1 MGLCYGTYYSFFE
14 SLPLVY
20 PVMYNFSAEST
31 GLVFLVV
38 APAGLLAFTI
48 HCIYLKYRVFPKMM
62 NGTFGELENH
72 LLPGLF
78 ASPIICV
85 GLFLFGESSPVH
97 ERTKH
102 TLTDSSAWTARPSV
116 HWMAPS
122 KCSFLVAIQTVL

>member
-38 APAGLLAFTI
+38 APAGLLGFTV
-48 HCIYLKYRVFPKMM
+48 HCIYLKYRCFPRMQ

-78 ASPIICV
+78 ASPLICI
-85 GLFLFGESSPVH
+85 GLFIFGEPPPPPPPPTNKQPH
-97 ERTKH
+97 H
-102 TLTDSSAWTARPSV
+102 TPTHKTNT
-116 HWMAPS
+116 
-122 KCSFLVAIQTVL
+122 QTTH

>member
-1 MGLCYGTYYSFFE
+1 MSHLVAILANSFCSMGLCYGTYYSFFE

-38 APAGLLAFTI
+38 APAGLIAFTV
-48 HCIYLKYRVFPKMM
+48 HCIYLKYRVFPRLM

-78 ASPIICV
+78 ASPIIFV
-85 GLFLFGESSPVH
+85 GLFLFG
-97 ERTKH
+97 KLLA
-102 TLTDSSAWTARPSV
+102 TLMAR
-116 HWMAPS
+116 
-122 KCSFLVAIQTVL
+122 